1 MLSCPSVREWFIHL
15 KLPELRWVKPW
26 GCLLLTAIMMQ
37 LQRRKQKERKG
48 FNVREIWI
56 HLNKSGPTK
65 SVSLSLTLWTLW
77 EVCFPASRWELWAN
91 WNTVRQ
97 SYFTKS
103 WAEVHKQRKIKEAA
117 SILCILIFSVH
128 VSSSCSDKSC
138 SISSDTN
145 TLARAGSPFKMTG
158 IKFDRF
164 EQMRK
169 PAFVMKVS
177 GHGSGK
183 QRRTSKEG
191 VKQMMNVDTGG
202 GKGSWPTSA
211 QRVCNLLW

>member
-1 MLSCPSVREWFIHL
+1 
-15 KLPELRWVKPW
+15 
-26 GCLLLTAIMMQ
+26 MQ
-37 LQRRKQKERKG
+37 LKRRKQKERKG

-183 QRRTSKEG
+183 AKKNIQGRCEANDECRHWG
-191 VKQMMNVDTGG
+191 W
-202 GKGSWPTSA
+202 KGLLAHLCPESVSSA
-211 QRVCNLLW
+211 LTENQGLFFVCCRDRLSTY